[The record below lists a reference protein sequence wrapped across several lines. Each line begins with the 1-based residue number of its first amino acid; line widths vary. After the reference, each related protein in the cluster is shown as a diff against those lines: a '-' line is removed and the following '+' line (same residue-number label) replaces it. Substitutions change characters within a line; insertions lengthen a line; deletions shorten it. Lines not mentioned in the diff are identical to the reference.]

1 MKSRKFNKEKYAEQK
16 AMKKKNRPQRSYKS
30 LGTTIEIPINHR
42 KHKILATARH
52 NDENG
57 KENETFTVTLSI
69 AKETGDF
76 PIWHQFED
84 DLQITAKRYSLRTAL
99 MAKVVELETAGDLD
113 IHIESA
119 DAIYKLLECAGDYLS
134 GKSNTVE
141 VQ

>member
-16 AMKKKNRPQRSYKS
+16 ATKKKNRPQRSYKS
-30 LGTTIEIPINHR
+30 LGTTIEVPINDR
-42 KHKILATARH
+42 KHKILVTAQH

-76 PIWHQFED
+76 PIWHQFEN
-84 DLQITAKRYSLRTAL
+84 DLQITAKRYSLRSAL
-99 MAKVVELETAGDLD
+99 TAKVIELEAAGDFD

-119 DAIYKLLECAGDYLS
+119 DAIYKLLECAGDYLI
-134 GKSNTVE
+134 GKSNVVE
-141 VQ
+141 VM

>member
-16 AMKKKNRPQRSYKS
+16 AMKKNRPQRSYKS

-57 KENETFTVTLSI
+57 KDDETFTVTLSI

-99 MAKVVELETAGDLD
+99 MAKVVELETAGDFD
-113 IHIESA
+113 IQIESA

-134 GKSNTVE
+134 GKSNIVE
-141 VQ
+141 VR

>member
-16 AMKKKNRPQRSYKS
+16 AMQKPRPQRSYKC
-30 LGTTIEIPINHR
+30 LGTAIMIPINHG
-42 KHKILATARH
+42 KHNILATAQH

-57 KENETFTVTLSI
+57 KDDETFTMSLSI

-84 DLQITAKRYSLRTAL
+84 DLQITAKRYSLRSAMT
-99 MAKVVELETAGDLD
+99 AKVIALESAGDFD
-113 IHIESA
+113 IHIEST
-119 DAIYKLLECAGDYLS
+119 DAVYKLFECAGDYLC

-141 VQ
+141 VR

>member
-16 AMKKKNRPQRSYKS
+16 AMKKKNSPQRCYKS
-30 LGTTIEIPINHR
+30 LGTTVEIPINHR

-52 NDENG
+52 NDEKG
-57 KENETFTVTLSI
+57 KEDETFTVALSI

-84 DLQITAKRYSLRTAL
+84 DLQIKAKRYSL
-99 MAKVVELETAGDLD
+99 MAKIIELETAGDLD

>member
-1 MKSRKFNKEKYAEQK
+1 MTSRKFNKEKYTEQK
-16 AMKKKNRPQRSYKS
+16 TMKKKNRPQRSYKS

-57 KENETFTVTLSI
+57 KEDETFTVTLSI

-84 DLQITAKRYSLRTAL
+84 DLQNTAKRYSLRTAL
-99 MAKVVELETAGDLD
+99 MAKVV
-113 IHIESA
+113 
-119 DAIYKLLECAGDYLS
+119 
-134 GKSNTVE
+134 
-141 VQ
+141 